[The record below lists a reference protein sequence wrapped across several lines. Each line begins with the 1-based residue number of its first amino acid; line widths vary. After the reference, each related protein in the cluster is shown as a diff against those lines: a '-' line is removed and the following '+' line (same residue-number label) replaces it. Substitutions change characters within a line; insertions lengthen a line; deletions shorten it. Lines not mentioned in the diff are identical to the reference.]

1 MCGRYNA
8 GMLDTRGL
16 VIGELAVRDKL
27 ISRDQLD
34 DIINAQQKS
43 NFSQPLGALM
53 LEHKLL
59 SKEQLDGL
67 LKRQKEVLQDYEKAL
82 SVSGLFGRIAIEV
95 GLISEQQLSTAIRR
109 QLTLDF
115 DGKHTKIG
123 QILLAMK
130 AIRPSGFWEI
140 IRAQGT
146 FRCGGCGHV
155 LDEPRFEKSAIH
167 CEKCGKPALSLD
179 EA

>member
-1 MCGRYNA
+1 
-8 GMLDTRGL
+8 MLDTRGL
-16 VIGELAVRDKL
+16 VIGELAVRDRL

-34 DIINAQQKS
+34 DIVDLQQKS
-43 NFSQPLGALM
+43 NFSQPLGSLM
-53 LEHKLL
+53 LERKLL
-59 SKEQLDGL
+59 TKAQLDGL
-67 LKRQKEVLQDYEKAL
+67 LQRQKEALHDYERAL

-95 GLISEQQLSTAIRR
+95 GLITEQQLSTAIRR

-115 DGKHTKIG
+115 QGKRTKIG

-130 AIRPSGFWEI
+130 AIRPSGFWEV

-146 FRCGGCGHV
+146 FRCGDCGHV
-155 LDEPRFEKSAIH
+155 LDEPRFEQTAIH

-179 EA
+179 EG